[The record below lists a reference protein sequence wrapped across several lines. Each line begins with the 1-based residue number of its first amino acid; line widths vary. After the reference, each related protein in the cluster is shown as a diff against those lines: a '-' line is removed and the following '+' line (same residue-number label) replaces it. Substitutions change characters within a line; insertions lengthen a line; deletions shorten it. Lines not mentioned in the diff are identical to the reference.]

1 METENKII
9 FVMALLM
16 AIGSGVGM
24 FYNYSLVLFF
34 ACGLSLLYAIHKEER
49 KMKEIYIKNPDG
61 DLCYDG
67 EETNDPEFD
76 EM

>member
-24 FYNYSLVLFF
+24 FYNYFLVLFF
-34 ACGLSLLYAIHKEER
+34 ACSLSLLYAIHKEER
-49 KMKEIYIKNPDG
+49 K
-61 DLCYDG
+61 
-67 EETNDPEFD
+67 
-76 EM
+76 

>member
-16 AIGSGVGM
+16 TIGSGVGM

-49 KMKEIYIKNPDG
+49 K
-61 DLCYDG
+61 
-67 EETNDPEFD
+67 
-76 EM
+76 

>member
-1 METENKII
+1 VTGRYGFLFETNLKINDMETENKII

-34 ACGLSLLYAIHKEER
+34 ACSLSLLYAIHKEER
-49 KMKEIYIKNPDG
+49 K
-61 DLCYDG
+61 
-67 EETNDPEFD
+67 
-76 EM
+76 

>member
-9 FVMALLM
+9 FVMALPM

-34 ACGLSLLYAIHKEER
+34 ACGLSFI
-49 KMKEIYIKNPDG
+49 ICN
-61 DLCYDG
+61 
-67 EETNDPEFD
+67 T
-76 EM
+76 

>member
-34 ACGLSLLYAIHKEER
+34 ICALTLLYILCKESR
-49 KMKEIYIKNPDG
+49 R
-61 DLCYDG
+61 
-67 EETNDPEFD
+67 
-76 EM
+76 

>member
-1 METENKII
+1 MIGRYGFLFETNLKINDMETENKII

-49 KMKEIYIKNPDG
+49 K
-61 DLCYDG
+61 
-67 EETNDPEFD
+67 
-76 EM
+76 

>member
-1 METENKII
+1 MIGRYGFLFETNLKINDMETENKII

-34 ACGLSLLYAIHKEER
+34 ACSLSLLYAIHKEER
-49 KMKEIYIKNPDG
+49 K
-61 DLCYDG
+61 
-67 EETNDPEFD
+67 
-76 EM
+76 

>member
-24 FYNYSLVLFF
+24 FYYSLVLFF

-49 KMKEIYIKNPDG
+49 K
-61 DLCYDG
+61 
-67 EETNDPEFD
+67 
-76 EM
+76 

>member
-34 ACGLSLLYAIHKEER
+34 ACSLSLLYVILKVIR
-49 KMKEIYIKNPDG
+49 R
-61 DLCYDG
+61 
-67 EETNDPEFD
+67 
-76 EM
+76 

>member
-1 METENKII
+1 VIGRYGFLFETNLKINDMETENKII

-49 KMKEIYIKNPDG
+49 K
-61 DLCYDG
+61 
-67 EETNDPEFD
+67 
-76 EM
+76 

>member
-34 ACGLSLLYAIHKEER
+34 ACGLSLLYAIKKDYGVFCRRPLLVLLEDWR
-49 KMKEIYIKNPDG
+49 
-61 DLCYDG
+61 
-67 EETNDPEFD
+67 F
-76 EM
+76 EMNTYNY

>member
-1 METENKII
+1 MTGRYGFLLETNLKINDMETENKII

-49 KMKEIYIKNPDG
+49 K
-61 DLCYDG
+61 
-67 EETNDPEFD
+67 
-76 EM
+76 

>member
-1 METENKII
+1 MCRFAAIGFGGGRWARAVAWRDMETENKII

-49 KMKEIYIKNPDG
+49 K
-61 DLCYDG
+61 
-67 EETNDPEFD
+67 
-76 EM
+76 